1 MTSDMSEP
9 GSRYR
14 IGVDVGGT
22 FTDLVAIDDGGRI
35 TTAKSASTPEDQSMG
50 VLAGLELLADSL
62 GIERAALLAATDRIV
77 HGTTVATNALL
88 ERKGAKVGLLTTE
101 GHRDVLEIRE
111 GLKDDR
117 YALRQPAPEPLV
129 PRHLRLPVRERI
141 RADGGVGTP
150 IDGGSLHSAVGA
162 LADAQVEA
170 VAVCFLHAY
179 RSSEHERVAAEALA
193 RDMPAA
199 YVCLSS
205 EVFPQIKE
213 FERVCTTVVNAY
225 VGPVLERYLRRL
237 EQRLAQAGYAGPV
250 LIMQSHGGL
259 ATIGD
264 AVRLA
269 AGGVL
274 SGPAGGVAAA
284 RHASRILEHSN
295 LIAFDMG
302 GTSTDMSLVVD
313 GEAAVATDR
322 RVAGQRVALHSL
334 DIASIGAGGGS
345 IAHVDA
351 GGVLHVGPGSA
362 GADPGPAC
370 YGRGGTAPTVTDA
383 NLVLGYLDPQRFLG
397 GRQRLDEQAAARAVD
412 TLAERLGIDRMAAAQ
427 GVHRIVNTRMA
438 EGIRLVSVRRGV
450 DPRRFALLSFGGAAG
465 VHVTAVARALEL
477 ARVVVPRLAPVFSAW
492 GMLAS
497 DLRYEIVRTHIGD
510 ASALDGRDLDAVYR
524 EMEAQ
529 GRARLADAAF
539 EGEILCRR
547 SADMRYGE
555 QIFEVEVPLDDVDWS
570 GADPIAA
577 IADAFHARHE
587 ALYTYSLRDQ
597 EAVLVNARLAVVGRL
612 PAVPTE
618 PAAAQRPPGAP
629 GAARRVWLDGWLEL
643 PVYDIDALA
652 PGQSVAGPAVVESAA
667 TTVLLR
673 HGETARTSPLGWLDI
688 DLAAT

>member
-1 MTSDMSEP
+1 MSEP
-9 GSRYR
+9 GTRYR

-22 FTDLVAIDDGGRI
+22 FTDLVAVDDGGRI
-35 TTAKSASTPEDQSMG
+35 TTAKFASTPEDQSIG
-50 VLAGLELLADSL
+50 VLAGLELLAGSL
-62 GIERAALLAATDRIV
+62 GIERAALLAVTDRIV

-88 ERKGAKVGLLTTE
+88 ERKGARVGLLTSE
-101 GHRDVLEIRE
+101 GHRDVLEMRE

-141 RADGGVGTP
+141 RADGSVGTP
-150 IDGGSLHSAVGA
+150 IDGGSLDAAIAA

-170 VAVCFLHAY
+170 VAVCYLHAY
-179 RSSEHERVAAEALA
+179 RCAEHERVTAETLA
-193 RDMPAA
+193 REMPAA
-199 YVCLSS
+199 YVSLSS

-213 FERVCTTVVNAY
+213 FERVSTTVVNAY
-225 VGPVLERYLRRL
+225 VGPVLERYLGRL
-237 EQRLAQAGYAGPV
+237 EERLAEAGYAGPV

-259 ATIGD
+259 ATIVD

-284 RHASRILEHSN
+284 RHASRILEQAN

-322 RVAGQRVALHSL
+322 RVAGLRVALHSL

-370 YGRGGTAPTVTDA
+370 YGRGGAAPTVTDA

-397 GRQRLDEQAAARAVD
+397 GRQRLDEQAAARALD
-412 TLAERLGIDRMAAAQ
+412 TIAERLGIDRMASAE

-465 VHVTAVARALEL
+465 VHVTAVARALDL
-477 ARVVVPRLAPVFSAW
+477 SRVVVPRLAPVFSAW

-497 DLRYEIVRTHIGD
+497 DLRYEMVRTHIGD
-510 ASALDGRDLDAVYR
+510 ASALDGRALDAVYR

-529 GRARLADAAF
+529 GRARLAEAAF

-555 QIFEVEVPLDDVDWS
+555 QVFEIEVPLDDVDWS
-570 GADPIAA
+570 GADPVAA
-577 IADAFHARHE
+577 IAGAFHRRHE

-612 PAVPTE
+612 PAVLTE
-618 PAAAQRPPGAP
+618 PAAAQRAPGAP
-629 GAARRVWLDGWLEL
+629 GTARRVWLDGWCEI

-652 PGQSVAGPAVVESAA
+652 PGQSIAGPAIVESAA

-673 HGETARTSPLGWLDI
+673 NGDTARTTPPGWLDVE
-688 DLAAT
+688 LRTT

>member
-1 MTSDMSEP
+1 MSEP
-9 GSRYR
+9 ESRYR

-35 TTAKSASTPEDQSMG
+35 TTAKSASTPEDQSTG
-50 VLAGLELLADSL
+50 VLAGLELLAGSL
-62 GIERAALLAATDRIV
+62 GIERAALLAVTDRIV

-101 GHRDVLEIRE
+101 GHRDVLEMRE

-150 IDGGSLHSAVGA
+150 IDEGSLRSAIGA

-170 VAVCFLHAY
+170 IAVCYLHAY
-179 RSSEHERVAAEALA
+179 RNAEHERVTGEALA
-193 RDMPAA
+193 REMPAA

-237 EQRLAQAGYAGPV
+237 ERRLAEAGYAGPV

-259 ATIGD
+259 AIIAD

-284 RHASRILEHSN
+284 RHASRILEHAN

-322 RVAGQRVALHSL
+322 RVAGHRVALHSL

-370 YGRGGTAPTVTDA
+370 YGRGGTSPTVTDA
-383 NLVLGYLDPQRFLG
+383 NLVLGYLDPPAFPG
-397 GRQRLDEQAAARAVD
+397 GPATARCA
-412 TLAERLGIDRMAAAQ
+412 GC
-427 GVHRIVNTRMA
+427 
-438 EGIRLVSVRRGV
+438 SPRG
-450 DPRRFALLSFGGAAG
+450 R
-465 VHVTAVARALEL
+465 H
-477 ARVVVPRLAPVFSAW
+477 
-492 GMLAS
+492 
-497 DLRYEIVRTHIGD
+497 DL
-510 ASALDGRDLDAVYR
+510 
-524 EMEAQ
+524 
-529 GRARLADAAF
+529 
-539 EGEILCRR
+539 
-547 SADMRYGE
+547 
-555 QIFEVEVPLDDVDWS
+555 
-570 GADPIAA
+570 
-577 IADAFHARHE
+577 
-587 ALYTYSLRDQ
+587 
-597 EAVLVNARLAVVGRL
+597 
-612 PAVPTE
+612 
-618 PAAAQRPPGAP
+618 
-629 GAARRVWLDGWLEL
+629 GAARHRPHGRRGRGSPHRQHPHGGRDSARVRPSRRRPAPLC
-643 PVYDIDALA
+643 PALVRGSRRC
-652 PGQSVAGPAVVESAA
+652 PRDRRRAG
-667 TTVLLR
+667 
-673 HGETARTSPLGWLDI
+673 ARTFARGGAEARPGVLGMGHARERPAIRDR
-688 DLAAT
+688 AYPRRRCERARRA